1 MTDRITKLRIRGLR
15 AIEGIELDLEGLT
28 VLIGE
33 NGTGKSSIIEA
44 LEILRLA
51 GKPIDFVPDVI
62 VRAHGGLT
70 SLMRRGAKEVFLGVT
85 IEGDGPKLEYLLA
98 VADIGNTPQVVDEHV
113 LVSPTPGSSGRL
125 SHLARNESTT
135 LLFDLAEYEG
145 QRPPDG
151 ELAVGKGKT
160 ETVLPYRLAVPWL
173 AHGNPT
179 LQRVA
184 NVLER
189 MEVHVPFETR
199 PLWQQHQLLTRAGP
213 RWPSQVEHSSALARF
228 ALDLPNAYQ
237 QIRNLDPDV
246 AARVLDRLRLG
257 IDPDIRNFVL
267 TPAGGGHIELQLLF
281 GRWPREPLPIHAL
294 SEGQIAYLAFVAL
307 VELNGSRSVL
317 AFDEPELHLHPALL
331 GRVVMM
337 IEEVAQ
343 GCPVIV
349 ATQSDR
355 LLDALSSPAS
365 TVVLCELDANLATRL
380 VRPNPER
387 LKAWLEDY
395 SGLGSIRAAGYER
408 HVFDPDDRDGGKP

>member
-15 AIEGIELDLEGLT
+15 AIEGLELDLDGLT

-44 LEILRLA
+44 LEILRLG

-62 VRAHGGLT
+62 VRAHGGLK
-70 SLMRRGAKEVFLGVT
+70 SLMRRGAKELRLGVT
-85 IEGDGPKLEYLLA
+85 IEGDGPALEYHFA
-98 VADIGNTPQVVDEHV
+98 VADVANAPQVVDEHV
-113 LVSPTPGSSGRL
+113 FVFPTPGSTGRL

-135 LLFDLAEYEG
+135 LLFDLAQYEG
-145 QRPPDG
+145 RRPADG
-151 ELAVGKGKT
+151 EVAVGQAKPENVVSYK
-160 ETVLPYRLAVPWL
+160 LAVPWL
-173 AHGNPT
+173 AHGNPM

-199 PLWQQHQLLTRAGP
+199 PLWQQQQLSMRSGP
-213 RWPSQVEHSSALARF
+213 RWPSQVEHSSALARY
-228 ALDLPNAYQ
+228 ARDLPNAYQ

-257 IDPDIRNFVL
+257 IASDIRSFAL
-267 TPAGGGHIELQLLF
+267 TAVGGGHIELELLF
-281 GRWPREPLPIHAL
+281 GRWPGEPLPIHAL

-307 VELNGSRSVL
+307 VELSANRSVL

-331 GRVVMM
+331 AEVVGML
-337 IEEVAQ
+337 EQVAER
-343 GCPVIV
+343 GPVIL

-355 LLDALSSPAS
+355 LLDALTDPAAS
-365 TVVLCELDANLATRL
+365 VVLCELDENRATTL
-380 VRPNPER
+380 LRPSRER
-387 LKAWLEDY
+387 LDQWLQRY
-395 SGLGSIRAAGYER
+395 GGLGAIRAEGYER
-408 HVFDPDDRDGGKP
+408 QVFGTRGNGDGR